1 MRLLHKLQDKSISA
15 QEFKVLKECLDRE
28 DIEELLFDTDP
39 SEPIAPPFPEKY
51 EELFQQ
57 ILEDPRIVHFHKAQ
71 RLRYFRRV
79 AAVAASVLLLCGA
92 LYWGYQQITSHP
104 SPSLIAEHTVPVPG
118 GNKAQILLADGGI
131 LDLEA
136 LALDTLVQLDGYAIY
151 KDADGQV
158 TYRLEESSGQQEV
171 AYNTIIT
178 PKGGE
183 YRLTLSDGTHIVVNA
198 MSSLRY
204 PIRFGT
210 DKRTVELLSGEA
222 YFEVNKV
229 SHHDTGL
236 PFVVKTKEQVLTV
249 LGTVFNIN
257 SYAADIVTTL
267 VEGSVQLEN
276 QQNKIRLVPTDQA
289 IYREDEDRYDVHRV
303 DPYYLTAWKDGKF
316 AYEKGSIHRVMQDIA
331 RWYDVEVEYAGSVQ
345 DIYFSGTVSRFEDLD
360 KLLNTISLTGSI
372 KFVREGRR
380 IVVMK

>member
-1 MRLLHKLQDKSISA
+1 MHKLQDKSISA

-39 SEPIAPPFPEKY
+39 SEPIDPPFPEKY

-92 LYWGYQQITSHP
+92 LYWAYQQITSPP

-118 GNKAQILLADGGI
+118 GNKAQILLEDGRI
-131 LDLEA
+131 LDLEM
-136 LALDTLVQLDGYAIY
+136 LQKDTLVRLDGYTIY

-158 TYRLEESSGQQEV
+158 TYRLEGASGRQV

-210 DKRTVELLSGEA
+210 DKRAVELLSGEA

-229 SHHDTGL
+229 SHHDTKL

-249 LGTVFNIN
+249 LGTAFNIN

-289 IYREDEDRYDVHRV
+289 IYREDKDRYDVHRV